1 MTILIFLLGCIA
13 TACSLTG
20 AILICSQEDRDRS
33 DRLETVKRNAADQTG
48 PNS

>member
-33 DRLETVKRNAADQTG
+33 DRLETMNQSAADQADSG
-48 PNS
+48 S

>member
-20 AILICSQEDRDRS
+20 AILICSQEDQDRS
-33 DRLETVKRNAADQTG
+33 DRLEVMNQNAADQTD
-48 PNS
+48 PRF

>member
-33 DRLETVKRNAADQTG
+33 DRVEIMNQKAVDQTDSSG
-48 PNS
+48 

>member
-1 MTILIFLLGCIA
+1 MTILIFFLGCIA

-33 DRLETVKRNAADQTG
+33 DRLETIKPNAPDQSAAIG
-48 PNS
+48 

>member
-33 DRLETVKRNAADQTG
+33 DRVEIMKQKTVDQTDSSG
-48 PNS
+48 